1 MLLPLILALAG
12 VVTGLA
18 WRLPAWGTL
27 DARAIQRINH
37 VALPSVIDGGLGALR
52 LAGTTAFF
60 FSVLILASLARPA
73 WAISL
78 WAAALA
84 AEAIT
89 KGLKV
94 AIGRRRPFSAEP
106 GVVVRLP
113 RLPTDP
119 SFPSG
124 DAMRAAFLGGLALSA
139 PQVPPWGAAL
149 CLLASVLV
157 ALGRVRAGAHY
168 PLDAWAGLLLGLGA
182 ALTWAGALGL

>member
-1 MLLPLILALAG
+1 MLLPLSLALAG

-18 WRLPAWGTL
+18 WRVPAWGIL
-27 DARAIQRINH
+27 DARAMQRINR
-37 VALPSVIDGGLGALR
+37 VALPKVIDGVLGALR
-52 LAGTTAFF
+52 PAGTTAFF
-60 FSVLILASLARPA
+60 IAALILASLARPA

-78 WAAALA
+78 GVAALA

-94 AIGRRRPFSAEP
+94 AIRRRRPFSAEP

-113 RLPTDP
+113 HLPTDQ

-124 DAMRAAFLGGLALSA
+124 DAMRAAFLGGLALTA
-139 PQVPPWGAAL
+139 PSMPPWGAAL

-168 PLDAWAGLLLGLGA
+168 PLDVWAGLLLGLGA